1 MNLAEK
7 LIFLR
12 KEKHM
17 SQLELAEVMNVSR
30 QAVSRWETGAS
41 TPSTENLR
49 LLGELYGVTLEYLL
63 NDSEEASAKNEQA
76 AAAAESETREKP
88 TKRPKLTWKGG
99 VICIAIIAL
108 ALAIS
113 AAFYFADASDTAP
126 NAQITP
132 DPVPAL
138 EQEQYYFE

>member
-1 MNLAEK
+1 
-7 LIFLR
+7 
-12 KEKHM
+12 M
-17 SQLELAEVMNVSR
+17 SQFELAEVMNVSR

-49 LLGELYGVTLEYLL
+49 LLVELYGVTLEYLL
-63 NDSEEASAKNEQA
+63 NDSERAPAKREQA
-76 AAAAESETREKP
+76 AADAEGETREKP